1 MTKLTLMMFQ
11 GNYPEKIKIDRIQK
25 DNGIY
30 IYCYLLNDDGD
41 IHTSLFDGGPF
52 KNDEDIDKLINKLLS
67 LEV

>member
-41 IHTSLFDGGPF
+41 IHTSLFDCGPF
-52 KNDEDIDKLINKLLS
+52 EKDEDIDKLINKLLS